1 MNTASDPDLV
11 VRLAARGDGVTAD
24 GRFVGGAVP
33 GDHVEADGGILAG
46 PRRAVPPC
54 RHFGACGGCQLQH
67 ADEALLAEFA
77 TARCLDPLARLGI
90 VPGRVMPAHLSPPGS
105 RRRAMMRAVREGRSV
120 VLGYN
125 VEGGHRLVDLA
136 ECPVLSPALFG
147 LLAPLRQLLGR
158 LMTERSVVG
167 LTMTLTDNGPDLL
180 LSNLSAERLAAVE
193 ALTDF
198 AIAQGLAR
206 LSVEGPLGVETVVA
220 PANPAVTLGG
230 VAVTLP
236 PGAFLQATADGE
248 AALVAAVSESV
259 VGARRIA
266 DLFSG
271 LGTFALPLSAGARV
285 LAVDGAGP
293 AIAALARAAKAAQRP
308 IETLHRDLFRRPLD
322 AAELARFDA
331 VVFDPPRS
339 GAIAQSA
346 ALAEAKVPVVV
357 AVSCNPA
364 TFARDAER
372 LVAGGYRLE
381 TLWPVAQFRWSTHVE
396 LVSCFRLW

>member
-1 MNTASDPDLV
+1 
-11 VRLAARGDGVTAD
+11 
-24 GRFVGGAVP
+24 
-33 GDHVEADGGILAG
+33 
-46 PRRAVPPC
+46 VPPC

-248 AALVAAVSESV
+248 AALVAAVREGIA
-259 VGARRIA
+259 GAGRVA
-266 DLFSG
+266 DLFCG
-271 LGTFALPLSAGARV
+271 VGTFALPLSKSARV
-285 LAVDGAGP
+285 LAADASGP
-293 AIAALARAAKAAQRP
+293 AVTALARAAKAAGRR

-322 AAELARFDA
+322 RTELRGFDA
-331 VVFDPPRS
+331 LVLDPPRS
-339 GAIAQSA
+339 GAAAQTAEIAA
-346 ALAEAKVPVVV
+346 ARVPLVM

-372 LVAGGYRLE
+372 MVAAGYRLT

-396 LVSCFRLW
+396 LVGRFELG